1 MAEVGLISR
10 LPNKLM
16 KKANDSEM
24 SYKRVL
30 TIQDISCVGQCS
42 LTVALPILSACGV
55 ETCVL
60 PSAVLSSHTGGFT
73 GVHFRDLTEDMPAI
87 REHWQREGIAFDA
100 ISTGY
105 LGSVKQIEYVRDFF
119 RTMVAPEGLRI
130 MDPAMADHGKLYKGF
145 GEDHVKAMRTLCAD
159 ADILIPNLSEAC
171 MLTGTDYCPGCGV
184 EQLERILGKLTE
196 LGPKCIVLTGIG
208 FRPEETGAA
217 IWEGGKLSHYA
228 HLKQEG
234 SYHGTGDI
242 FAAAFTGACMQ
253 AQSVEEAARMAA
265 DFTALCIEKTRQ
277 NPAHW
282 YGVKFEQALPEL
294 IRMLGL

>member
-1 MAEVGLISR
+1 
-10 LPNKLM
+10 
-16 KKANDSEM
+16 M

-42 LTVALPILSACGV
+42 LTVALPILSACGT
-55 ETCVL
+55 ETCIL

-73 GVHFRDLTEDMPAI
+73 GVHFRDLTEDMPNI
-87 REHWQREGIAFDA
+87 RAHWQREGITFDA

-119 RTMVAPEGLRI
+119 RTMVAPGGLRI

-145 GEDHVKAMRTLCAD
+145 GEDHVKAMRSLCAD

-171 MLTGTDYCPGCGV
+171 MLTGTDYCPDCGV
-184 EQLERILGKLTE
+184 EQMERILGKLTE
-196 LGPKCIVLTGIG
+196 LGPRCVVLTGAG
-208 FRPEETGAA
+208 FRPGETGVA
-217 IWEGGKLSHYA
+217 IWENGILRHYA
-228 HLKQEG
+228 HARQDG

-242 FAAAFTGACMQ
+242 FAAAFVGACMRERT
-253 AQSVEEAARMAA
+253 VDEAAKIAA
-265 DFTALCIEKTRQ
+265 DFTALCIQKTRE

-294 IRMLGL
+294 MRMLAR